1 MSVKWISHRG
11 ESIDAP
17 ENSLAAFKLSLERN
31 TDGMECDVHL
41 TSDGKVIVAHD
52 PTTARMGDRRLVIA
66 ESKYQDLI
74 KVNISGAHEKYPDEH
89 IPTLEEALQF
99 LGKDREFYIELKP
112 GSPDLVPATAKILE
126 ASGIPS
132 RQLVIIS
139 FDKEMISLSKKI
151 MPQYLALWLTG
162 MPSDMTWEKLLDELT
177 AMHADGVDSSA
188 NESVLNADFI
198 RHLHEHGMKVAVWT
212 IDQPGQAKR
221 FIDMGVDSITSNR
234 AAKLR
239 DMLGK

>member
-41 TSDGKVIVAHD
+41 TADGKVIVAHD
-52 PTTARMGDRRLVIA
+52 PTTARMGDRRLIIA
-66 ESKYQDLI
+66 ESNYQDLI
-74 KVNISGAHEKYPDEH
+74 KVNISGANETYPDEH

-112 GSPDLVPATAKILE
+112 GSPALVPATAKILE

-132 RQLVIIS
+132 RQIVIIS
-139 FDKEMISLSKKI
+139 FDEEMISLSKKI
-151 MPQYLALWLTG
+151 MPQYLALWLIG
-162 MPSDMTWEKLLDELT
+162 MSADMTCEKLMDELT
-177 AMHADGVDSSA
+177 AMHADGVDTSV
-188 NESVLNADFI
+188 NESVLTADFI
-198 RHLHEHGMKVAVWT
+198 RHLHDRGMKVAVWT
-212 IDQPGQAKR
+212 VDQPGQAKR
-221 FIDMGVDSITSNR
+221 LIEMGVDSITSNR

-239 DMLGK
+239 DMLAK